1 MSKRKFRNDTGDEE
15 EYESGSFVTYG
26 TSLPDV
32 NSEDKDKGKYQPVWK
47 QEVRLLRVTYFATNR

>member
-47 QEVRLLRVTYFATNR
+47 QEVRTFTACHLFRNK